1 MGKFPAQWKMIGM
14 FAESMEPTF
23 DTAGDLMPSSWI
35 GKRVKWIHSVGV
47 VSKVSFKANE
57 SSTYSGIF
65 KGADS
70 GLIRLSAAIE
80 PTAS

>member
-1 MGKFPAQWKMIGM
+1 M

-23 DTAGDLMPSSWI
+23 DTAGDLMPSNWT

-47 VSKVSFKANE
+47 VSKVAFKANA
-57 SSTYSGIF
+57 SNTYAGIF

-70 GLIRLSAAIE
+70 GLLRMSAAVE
-80 PTAS
+80 PNGF